1 MTEPGFQR
9 RRPRL
14 VGVIVIALAVALILV
29 GLGSIALDQ
38 GNDNPIEIEGA
49 GTVQKLIA
57 GIPQDGAVL
66 GPSSAPVT
74 VQVFNDL
81 QCQDCDVWQLRTID
95 PLIEDQVRGGEIKL
109 DFHHFSLGER
119 STQIAA
125 YAATDAGLQGRQWQ
139 YIDLFFR
146 NQDQAEK
153 RGVTQD
159 LLEQV
164 AQGVLELDVPRWRD
178 QFDDPEVADIVT
190 ADSQLAAERRL
201 PAQPAV
207 VVFGPGGSRELIESP
222 TLDEVQRAI
231 DAVS

>member
-1 MTEPGFQR
+1 M
-9 RRPRL
+9 
-14 VGVIVIALAVALILV
+14 
-29 GLGSIALDQ
+29 
-38 GNDNPIEIEGA
+38 
-49 GTVQKLIA
+49 
-57 GIPQDGAVL
+57 L

-125 YAATDAGLQGRQWQ
+125 YTATRRRPAGASVAIHRPLLPQPGSGG
-139 YIDLFFR
+139 
-146 NQDQAEK
+146 EE
-153 RGVTQD
+153 GVTED

-190 ADSQLAAERRL
+190 ADSQLAAGRRL

-207 VVFGPGGSRELIESP
+207 VGPRSRGSRELIESP